1 MLRKLRHFWNQKF
14 PFLVLDSIPDF
25 LSRKIL
31 TSQIKIT
38 TDITSYKDISFKVA
52 NTAQELEQAFELVQD
67 TYLKMGLTS
76 DSNNLKRILKYNLLP
91 TTLVIVAKYK
101 EKVIATVS
109 IISDSSFGLP
119 IDEVS
124 DITKLR
130 YSQKNIAEISALV
143 IARGWRRNNKKIYMP
158 LVMYG
163 IKIAESTLNIDEFV
177 LVTNLAGK
185 VFYNNIYGSKN
196 LIKKKARY
204 GSLNNADA
212 HPQRI
217 IPVESVSTLKKIK
230 ITGWS
235 NFYEVYDKFPWK
247 YCSDFSYTDY
257 NGVFTKKRLETYYY
271 FYVENI
277 HRFGKSLSNKE
288 IIHLQNIYNLDQE
301 LCVLKI
307 DDLEKSNER
316 RKTRFMVN
324 IKMKDKD
331 SGTEYQLIDLSQTGL
346 KVKCDSRNAFA
357 KNLTVLLH
365 IREGLVIEMT
375 ISKAWQDRTL
385 AGFHISSVDQVL
397 WNSFISELN
406 AKTPQAKDYK
416 IAS

>member
-1 MLRKLRHFWNQKF
+1 M
-14 PFLVLDSIPDF
+14 
-25 LSRKIL
+25 
-31 TSQIKIT
+31 
-38 TDITSYKDISFKVA
+38 
-52 NTAQELEQAFELVQD
+52 
-67 TYLKMGLTS
+67 
-76 DSNNLKRILKYNLLP
+76 
-91 TTLVIVAKYK
+91 
-101 EKVIATVS
+101 
-109 IISDSSFGLP
+109 
-119 IDEVS
+119 
-124 DITKLR
+124 
-130 YSQKNIAEISALV
+130 
-143 IARGWRRNNKKIYMP
+143 
-158 LVMYG
+158 
-163 IKIAESTLNIDEFV
+163 
-177 LVTNLAGK
+177 
-185 VFYNNIYGSKN
+185 
-196 LIKKKARY
+196 
-204 GSLNNADA
+204 
-212 HPQRI
+212 
-217 IPVESVSTLKKIK
+217 
-230 ITGWS
+230 
-235 NFYEVYDKFPWK
+235 
-247 YCSDFSYTDY
+247 
-257 NGVFTKKRLETYYY
+257 ETYYY